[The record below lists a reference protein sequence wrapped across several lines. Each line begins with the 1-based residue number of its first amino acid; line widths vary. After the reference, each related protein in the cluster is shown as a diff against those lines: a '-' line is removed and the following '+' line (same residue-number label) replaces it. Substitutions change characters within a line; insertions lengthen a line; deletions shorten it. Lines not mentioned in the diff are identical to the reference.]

1 MPARHAP
8 AIVMSTPAPKEIF
21 NKNVYLTAMVA
32 SMGAFIFGYDL
43 AFIGTTITLKPFTKD
58 FGLMHATQSQKD
70 AFSANIVS
78 LLQAGCFFGS
88 LAVAPLGDKF
98 GRKPALMVAGVLFCI
113 GSLMQTV
120 SFGHVWAMFLGRAI
134 GGLGV
139 GLASGVVPL
148 YVAELS
154 PPSIRGRLVGIYEI
168 SVQTGTCVGFWICYG
183 VQRNMRSNSNQWIT
197 PFAVQLIPGV
207 LLILGMLFV
216 PESPRWLAQHKSRD
230 ACASVLSKLRG
241 LPEDHE
247 YFQEELTHIMDT
259 VNDEFETRP
268 SGGMIG
274 QWKELAVPSNRR
286 RVLVGVFIFIFMQGA
301 GSNAINYFSPRIFK
315 SIGLTGQ
322 STGLYATGI
331 YGVVRLVC
339 VIIAMYYVVDK
350 FGRRNMLIGGA
361 AVMLVAMWFIGAY
374 IKIAKPEASGKPH
387 LTAGGYAAVT
397 FIYIFAVGFCFSYA
411 GVPWIYCAEIFP
423 LRIRGIGMAICTATH
438 WLFNFVIARSVPYM
452 VTNIGYGTYFVFA
465 TCLTLS
471 IVFVYFFVPET
482 KGLSLEEID
491 ILFGGSGPSS
501 FDAARL
507 EEEKLGSKSDVVYVE
522 RVSA

>member
-1 MPARHAP
+1 M
-8 AIVMSTPAPKEIF
+8 K
-21 NKNVYLTAMVA
+21 
-32 SMGAFIFGYDL
+32 
-43 AFIGTTITLKPFTKD
+43 
-58 FGLMHATQSQKD
+58 
-70 AFSANIVS
+70 
-78 LLQAGCFFGS
+78 
-88 LAVAPLGDKF
+88 
-98 GRKPALMVAGVLFCI
+98 
-113 GSLMQTV
+113 
-120 SFGHVWAMFLGRAI
+120 
-134 GGLGV
+134 
-139 GLASGVVPL
+139 
-148 YVAELS
+148 
-154 PPSIRGRLVGIYEI
+154 
-168 SVQTGTCVGFWICYG
+168 
-183 VQRNMRSNSNQWIT
+183 SNSNQWIT

-207 LLILGMLFV
+207 LLIIGMLFV
-216 PESPRWLAQHKSRD
+216 PESPRYVYPTRTLSTNRLTPCRWLAQHKSRD
-230 ACASVLSKLRG
+230 ACAAVLSELRG
-241 LPEDHE
+241 LAEDHE
-247 YFQEELTHIMDT
+247 YLQEELTHIMDT

-268 SGGMIG
+268 NGGMIG
-274 QWKELAVPSNRR
+274 QWKELAIPSNRR

-350 FGRRNMLIGGA
+350 FGRRNMLMGGA

-374 IKIAKPEASGKPH
+374 IKIAKPGASSNPH

-423 LRIRGIGMAICTATH
+423 LRIRGIGMALCTATH
-438 WLFNFVIARSVPYM
+438 WLFNFVIARAVPYM
-452 VTNIGYGTYFVFA
+452 VSNIGYGTYFVFA

-471 IVFVYFFVPET
+471 IPFVYFFVPET

-491 ILFGGSGPSS
+491 ILFGGSGSS
-501 FDAARL
+501 TFDATGL
-507 EEEKLGSKSDVVYVE
+507 EEEKLGTKADVLYVE